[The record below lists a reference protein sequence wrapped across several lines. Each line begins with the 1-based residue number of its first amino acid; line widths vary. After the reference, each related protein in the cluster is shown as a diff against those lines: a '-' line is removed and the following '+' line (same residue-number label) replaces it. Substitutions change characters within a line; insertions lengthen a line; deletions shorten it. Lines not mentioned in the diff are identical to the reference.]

1 MYRPCRPGTT
11 RDTFSG
17 PKMPSKPSPE
27 AVRKSKAAST
37 RTRAL
42 EVHKF
47 GGASLADA
55 AAYRHAAQIIKG
67 RGVPCV
73 VVVSAPAGVTDVLL
87 GLARRAAAGQADVE
101 ALERDTLALRTRY
114 RDIARAAVG
123 TEKAAAGVVA
133 EIDAS
138 LDELARLLASLTVLK
153 ELTARTSDFIAARG
167 ERLSARIFAAT
178 YAATVGTSRYVDAL
192 EVIFTDG
199 PFGGAS
205 PNLPLTDLAARKV
218 LRPLAEAGVV
228 PVVPGFIGVAVLD
241 DGAPVHKGD
250 AAHVS
255 VATLG
260 RGGSDL
266 TATLLGRALGAVS
279 VSLWKDVSGLLTAD
293 PRVVPDARVIPQL
306 HAREAAELAYYGAK
320 VLHPRALIPLAG
332 LAATR
337 AIPVFVK
344 PFADPKAAGTEISA
358 RRTLDKYPVKALSAA
373 SGQALLTVTGN
384 GMLGVPG
391 IAARTFEA
399 LFQQGISVSLISQSS
414 SEQSICFAVP
424 EPTAKRARE
433 RLAEEFKTEIARQE
447 IDGVELQAGLATL
460 AVVGIGMAGHPGI
473 ASRLFGALAQAG
485 INIVAIA
492 QGSSE
497 LNISF
502 VVTATDAP
510 AAQRAIHRAFQ
521 LAKIGGG
528 AATVPD
534 HTDAVLLGF
543 GQIGRAL
550 AEILTKAP
558 KNGAGSVGGGKA
570 GRKRGIRLVGAID
583 RSGFI
588 FDPAGL
594 PAKTIAQLAA
604 GKKAGKTLASL
615 PGGRAARPDEAVA
628 FLAQHALMDPMLVD
642 VTADDTTPLVKQAL
656 TAGMDVVLA
665 NKRPLSA
672 SRADTEALMALA
684 EREGKRVFY
693 EATVGAGLPIFDTYR
708 KLVESGDRVLK
719 IEGCLSG
726 TLGFLLTEVGRGRS
740 FSNALTK
747 AMELGYTEPD
757 PRDDLS
763 GADVGRK
770 ALILG
775 RLLDFAGEPTDVAV
789 ESLVPE
795 ALRGLSRADF
805 VAQLAAMDADWTRR
819 ATGAKAKG
827 ATLRYVASVTKGKI
841 TVGLQ
846 SVAPSSPFFGLK
858 GTDNQVA
865 FTTTRYKTNPLVITG
880 PGAGPAV
887 TAAGVLNDM
896 LGLIG

>member
-1 MYRPCRPGTT
+1 MINFAAQMATK
-11 RDTFSG
+11 SSA
-17 PKMPSKPSPE
+17 KSPS
-27 AVRKSKAAST
+27 RLQKSKTAP
-37 RTRAL
+37 L

-55 AAYRHAAQIIKG
+55 TAYRHAAQIIKG

-87 GLARRAAAGQADVE
+87 GLARRAAAGEQDG
-101 ALERDTLALRTRY
+101 LERDTLALRTRY

-123 TEKAAAGVVA
+123 NDKGAAGVVA

-138 LDELARLLASLTVLK
+138 LDELARLLGSLVVLK

-167 ERLSARIFAAT
+167 ERLSAQIFAAT
-178 YAATVGTSRYVDAL
+178 YAATVGRARYVDAL

-205 PNLPLTDLAARKV
+205 PNLALTDLAARKV
-218 LRPLAEAGVV
+218 LRPIAESGVV
-228 PVVPGFIGVAVLD
+228 PVVPGFIGVAALEENHA
-241 DGAPVHKGD
+241 GHGKTTD
-250 AAHVS
+250 AIS

-266 TATLLGRALGAVS
+266 TATLLGRALGAKD

-332 LAATR
+332 LAAAR
-337 AIPVFVK
+337 AIPVFVY
-344 PFADPKAAGTEISA
+344 PFADPKAPGTEISA

-373 SGQALLTVTGN
+373 GGQALLTVTGN

-424 EPTAKRARE
+424 EVAGKRARD
-433 RLAEEFKTEIARQE
+433 RLAEEFRNEIVRQE
-447 IDGVELQAGLATL
+447 IDGVELQTGLATL
-460 AVVGIGMAGHPGI
+460 AVVGIGMAGAPGI
-473 ASRLFGALAQAG
+473 AARLFGALAQASV
-485 INIVAIA
+485 NIVAIA

-502 VVTATDAP
+502 VVAGKDAA

-521 LAKIGGG
+521 LSKIGGG
-528 AATVPD
+528 AATMPT

-543 GQIGRAL
+543 GQIGRTL
-550 AEILTKAP
+550 ADIVTKAAAS
-558 KNGAGSVGGGKA
+558 KNGKPS
-570 GRKRGIRLVGAID
+570 GRKRTVRLVGAID
-583 RSGFI
+583 RSGYVFE
-588 FDPAGL
+588 PGGL
-594 PAKTIAQLAA
+594 TPKLIALLAA
-604 GKKAGKTLASL
+604 GKKAGQTLAQL
-615 PGGRAARPDEAVA
+615 PGGHAARPDEAVA
-628 FLAQHALMDPMLVD
+628 LLAQHALTDPMLVD
-642 VTADDTTPLVKQAL
+642 VTADDTTALVKQAL

-726 TLGFLLTEVGRGRS
+726 TLGFLLTEVGRGRP
-740 FSNALTK
+740 FSQALAK

-763 GADVGRK
+763 GTDVGRK

-775 RLLDFAGEPTDVAV
+775 RLLDFAGEPADVAV

-795 ALRGLSRADF
+795 SARTLSRASF
-805 VAQLAAMDADWTRR
+805 LAGLASMDADWARR
-819 ATGAKAKG
+819 AAAAKAKG
-827 ATLRYVASVTKGKI
+827 GTLRYVASVTKAKI
-841 TVGLQ
+841 TVSLQ
-846 SVAPSSPFFGLK
+846 VVSSSSPFFGLK

-865 FTTTRYKTNPLVITG
+865 FTTTRYKSNPLVITG

>member
-1 MYRPCRPGTT
+1 M
-11 RDTFSG
+11 
-17 PKMPSKPSPE
+17 PKTSPTK
-27 AVRKSKAAST
+27 KSQPK
-37 RTRAL
+37 AL

-55 AAYRHAAQIIKG
+55 SSYRHAVDIIKG
-67 RGVPCV
+67 RGAPCV

-87 GLARRAAAGQADVE
+87 GLARRAAAGE
-101 ALERDTLALRTRY
+101 AEGLERDTEALRKRY
-114 RDIARAAVG
+114 QDIARAAVG
-123 TEKAAAGVVA
+123 GDKAAAAVA
-133 EIDAS
+133 AIIDQS
-138 LDELARLLASLTVLK
+138 LDELARLLSSLTVLK

-167 ERLSARIFAAT
+167 ERLSAQIFAAT
-178 YAATVGTSRYVDAL
+178 YAAMGGRSRYVDAM
-192 EVIFTDG
+192 EVVFTDG

-205 PNLPLTDLAARKV
+205 PNLDLTDAAARKV
-218 LRPLAEAGVV
+218 LRPLADSGVV
-228 PVVPGFIGVAVLD
+228 PVVPGFIGVAALE
-241 DGAPVHKGD
+241 DGGAKEG
-250 AAHVS
+250 ATS

-266 TATLLGRALGAVS
+266 TATLLGRALGARD
-279 VSLWKDVSGLLTAD
+279 VSLWKDVPGLLTAD

-320 VLHPRALIPLAG
+320 VLHPRALIPLSG

-344 PFADPKAAGTEISA
+344 PFADPRAAGTEISA

-373 SGQALLTVTGN
+373 GGQALLTVTGN

-399 LFQQGISVSLISQSS
+399 LFKQGISVSLISQSS

-424 EPTAKRARE
+424 EAAAVRARD
-433 RLAEEFKTEIARQE
+433 RLADEFRDEIARQE
-447 IDGVELQAGLATL
+447 IDGVELQTGLATL

-473 ASRLFGALAQAG
+473 AARLFGALSQAG

-502 VVTATDAP
+502 VVTAKESA
-510 AAQRAIHRAFQ
+510 AAQRAIHKAFQ

-528 AATVPD
+528 AAAAPD

-543 GQIGRAL
+543 GQIGRTL
-550 AEILTKAP
+550 ADIMTKSVG
-558 KNGAGSVGGGKA
+558 KTSKSNGASKT
-570 GRKRGIRLVGAID
+570 RKPAVRLVGAID
-583 RSGFI
+583 RTGFV
-588 FDPAGL
+588 FEPGGL
-594 PAKTIAQLAA
+594 PPKALAALAA
-604 GKKAGKTLASL
+604 GKKAGRTLAEL

-628 FLAQHALMDPMLVD
+628 LLAQHALTDPILVD
-642 VTADDTTPLVKQAL
+642 VTADDTTPLVRQAL

-684 EREGKRVFY
+684 EREGRRVFY

-726 TLGFLLTEVGRGRS
+726 TLGFLLTEVGKGRA
-740 FSNALTK
+740 FSQGLAK

-775 RLLDFAGEPTDVAV
+775 RLLGFAGEPADVAV

-795 ALRGLSRADF
+795 SMKSLSRADF
-805 VAQLAAMDADWTRR
+805 LVRVQSLDADWGKR
-819 ATGAKAKG
+819 AAAAKAKG
-827 ATLRYVASVTKGKI
+827 ATLRYVASVTKTKI
-841 TVGLQ
+841 AVGLQ
-846 SVAPSSPFFGLK
+846 VVDPSSPFFGLK

-865 FTTTRYKTNPLVITG
+865 FTTMRYKTNPLVITG

-887 TAAGVLNDM
+887 TAAGVLNDI
-896 LGLIG
+896 LGLVASSATR

>member
-1 MYRPCRPGTT
+1 M
-11 RDTFSG
+11 
-17 PKMPSKPSPE
+17 PKKSPSK
-27 AVRKSKAAST
+27 KSQAK
-37 RTRAL
+37 AL

-55 AAYRHAAQIIKG
+55 SSYRHAVDIIQG
-67 RGVPCV
+67 RGVACV

-87 GLARRAAAGQADVE
+87 GLARRAAAGE
-101 ALERDTLALRTRY
+101 SEGLERDTEALRTRY
-114 RDIARAAVG
+114 QTIARAAVG
-123 TEKAAAGVVA
+123 SDKAAAAVSAV
-133 EIDAS
+133 IDAS
-138 LDELARLLASLTVLK
+138 LDELARLLSSLTVLK

-167 ERLSARIFAAT
+167 ERLSAQIFAAT
-178 YAATVGTSRYVDAL
+178 YAAMGGRSRYVDAM
-192 EVIFTDG
+192 EVVFTDG

-205 PNLPLTDLAARKV
+205 PNLDLTDAAARKV
-218 LRPLAEAGVV
+218 LRPLAESGVV
-228 PVVPGFIGVAVLD
+228 PVVPGFIGVAALE
-241 DGAPVHKGD
+241 DGAKEG
-250 AAHVS
+250 ATS

-266 TATLLGRALGAVS
+266 TATLLGRALGARD
-279 VSLWKDVSGLLTAD
+279 VSLWKDVPGLLTAD

-320 VLHPRALIPLAG
+320 VLHPRALIPLSG

-344 PFADPKAAGTEISA
+344 PFADPRAAGTEISA

-399 LFQQGISVSLISQSS
+399 LFKQGTSVSLITQSS
-414 SEQSICFAVP
+414 SEQSICFSVP
-424 EPTAKRARE
+424 ESAAKRARD
-433 RLAEEFKTEIARQE
+433 RLAEEFADEIARQE
-447 IDGVELQAGLATL
+447 IDGVELQTGLATL
-460 AVVGIGMAGHPGI
+460 AVVGLGMAGEPGI
-473 ASRLFGALAQAG
+473 AARLFESLSRAD

-502 VVTATDAP
+502 VVAAKDVP
-510 AAQRAIHRAFQ
+510 AAQRAIHKTFM

-528 AATVPD
+528 AATLPD

-543 GQIGRAL
+543 GQIGRTL
-550 AEILTKAP
+550 ADILTK
-558 KNGAGSVGGGKA
+558 NGVSHKKTGKGGQ
-570 GRKRGIRLVGAID
+570 RRRVRLVGAID
-583 RSGFI
+583 RSGFV
-588 FDPAGL
+588 FEPTGL
-594 PAKTIAQLAA
+594 PAKTLAQLATA
-604 GKKAGKTLASL
+604 KKAGRSLATL

-628 FLAQHALMDPMLVD
+628 LLAQHALTDPILVD
-642 VTADDTTPLVKQAL
+642 VTADDTTPLVRQAL

-684 EREGKRVFY
+684 EREGRRIFY
-693 EATVGAGLPIFDTYR
+693 EATVGAGLPIFDTHR

-726 TLGFLLTEVGRGRS
+726 TLGFLLTEVGRGKA
-740 FSNALTK
+740 FSEALTK

-763 GADVGRK
+763 GTDVGRK

-775 RLLDFAGEPTDVAV
+775 RLLDFAGEPADVAV
-789 ESLVPE
+789 ESLFPDKMR
-795 ALRGLSRADF
+795 ALSRAEF
-805 VAQLAAMDADWTRR
+805 LSKLSSLDADW
-819 ATGAKAKG
+819 AKRSAAAKSKG
-827 ATLRYVASVTKGKI
+827 GTLRYVASVTKGKI

-846 SVAPSSPFFGLK
+846 TVSSSSPFYGLK

-865 FTTTRYKTNPLVITG
+865 FTTTRYKKNPLVITG

-887 TAAGVLNDM
+887 TAAGVMNDIM
-896 LGLIG
+896 GLVG

>member
-1 MYRPCRPGTT
+1 MRDKKPGK
-11 RDTFSG
+11 D
-17 PKMPSKPSPE
+17 PVK
-27 AVRKSKAAST
+27 KAAKKAS
-37 RTRAL
+37 L

-55 AAYRHAAQIIKG
+55 SSYRHAVEIIRG
-67 RGVPCV
+67 RGAPCV

-87 GLARRAAAGQADVE
+87 GLARRAAAGEQE
-101 ALERDTLALRTRY
+101 GLERDTEALRTRY
-114 RDIARAAVG
+114 RGIAR
-123 TEKAAAGVVA
+123 EAAGSDRAASDVLA
-133 EIDAS
+133 QIDAS
-138 LDELARLLASLTVLK
+138 LDELARLLASLVVLK

-167 ERLSARIFAAT
+167 ERLSAQIFAAT
-178 YAATVGTSRYVDAL
+178 FAAMGGRARYVDAL

-205 PNLPLTDLAARKV
+205 PNLALTDLAARKV
-218 LRPLAEAGVV
+218 LRPLADAGVV
-228 PVVPGFIGVAVLD
+228 PVVPGFIGVAALD
-241 DGAPVHKGD
+241 DGAPVPKDGSS
-250 AAHVS
+250 AIS

-266 TATLLGRALGAVS
+266 TATLLGRALGARD
-279 VSLWKDVSGLLTAD
+279 VSLWKDVPGLLTAD

-320 VLHPRALIPLAG
+320 VLHPRALIPLTG

-373 SGQALLTVTGN
+373 GGQALLTVTGN

-399 LFQQGISVSLISQSS
+399 LFQQGTSVSLISQSS
-414 SEQSICFAVP
+414 SEQSICFSVP
-424 EPTAKRARE
+424 EAAAKRARD
-433 RLAEEFKTEIARQE
+433 RLADEFRDEIARQE
-447 IDGVELQAGLATL
+447 IDGVELQTGLATL
-460 AVVGIGMAGHPGI
+460 AVVGIGMAGAPGI
-473 ASRLFGALAQAG
+473 AARLFGALSQAS

-502 VVTATDAP
+502 VVTAKEAP

-521 LAKIGGG
+521 LSKIGGG
-528 AATVPD
+528 AAMLPD

-543 GQIGRAL
+543 GQIGRTL
-550 AEILTKAP
+550 AEILTKTGNGPSGKRGAKRKGGKTGP
-558 KNGAGSVGGGKA
+558 SAGAGQRRARTV
-570 GRKRGIRLVGAID
+570 RLVGLID
-583 RSGFI
+583 RSGFV
-588 FDPAGL
+588 FEPAGL
-594 PAKTIAQLAA
+594 PAKVIAQLAA
-604 GKKAGKTLASL
+604 GKRAGRSLAQM

-628 FLAQHALMDPMLVD
+628 LLAQHALTDPILVD

-672 SRADTEALMALA
+672 SRADTDALMALA
-684 EREGKRVFY
+684 ERESRRVFY

-726 TLGFLLTEVGRGRS
+726 TLGFLLTEVGRGRA
-740 FSNALTK
+740 FSQALAK

-763 GADVGRK
+763 GTDVGRK

-775 RLLDFAGEPTDVAV
+775 RLLDFAGEPADVGV

-795 ALRGLSRADF
+795 ALRGLPRADF
-805 VAQLAAMDADWTRR
+805 VARLATLDDEWTRR
-819 ATGAKAKG
+819 STSAKAKG
-827 ATLRYVASVTKGKI
+827 GTLRYVASVTKAKI

-846 SVAPSSPFFGLK
+846 IVKPTSPFFGLK

-865 FTTTRYKTNPLVITG
+865 FTTTRYRANPLVITG

>member
-1 MYRPCRPGTT
+1 MSTK
-11 RDTFSG
+11 SSA
-17 PKMPSKPSPE
+17 KSPPPR
-27 AVRKSKAAST
+27 VRKSKT
-37 RTRAL
+37 VPL

-55 AAYRHAAQIIKG
+55 TAYRHAAQIIKG

-87 GLARRAAAGQADVE
+87 GLARRAAAGEQDG
-101 ALERDTLALRTRY
+101 LERDTLALRTRY

-123 TEKAAAGVVA
+123 SDKGAAGVVA
-133 EIDAS
+133 QIDAS
-138 LDELARLLASLTVLK
+138 LDELARLLGSLVVLK

-167 ERLSARIFAAT
+167 ERLSAQIFAAT
-178 YAATVGTSRYVDAL
+178 YAATVGRARYVDAL

-205 PNLPLTDLAARKV
+205 PNLALTDLAARKV
-218 LRPLAEAGVV
+218 LRPIAESGVV
-228 PVVPGFIGVAVLD
+228 PVVPGFIGVAALD
-241 DGAPVHKGD
+241 EAHGGNGKTGASD
-250 AAHVS
+250 AIS

-266 TATLLGRALGAVS
+266 TATLLGRALGAKD

-320 VLHPRALIPLAG
+320 VLHPRALIPLSG
-332 LAATR
+332 LAAAR

-344 PFADPKAAGTEISA
+344 PFADPKAPGTEISA

-373 SGQALLTVTGN
+373 GGQALLTVTGN

-399 LFQQGISVSLISQSS
+399 LFQQGTSVSLISQSS
-414 SEQSICFAVP
+414 SEQSICFSVP
-424 EPTAKRARE
+424 EAAAKRARD
-433 RLAEEFKTEIARQE
+433 RLAEEFRNEIARQE
-447 IDGVELQAGLATL
+447 IDGVELQTGLATL
-460 AVVGIGMAGHPGI
+460 AVVGIGMAGAPGI
-473 ASRLFGALAQAG
+473 AARLFGALAQAG
-485 INIVAIA
+485 VNIVAIA

-502 VVTATDAP
+502 VVAGKDTA
-510 AAQRAIHRAFQ
+510 AAQRAIHKAFQ
-521 LAKIGGG
+521 LSKIGGG
-528 AATVPD
+528 AAAMPT

-543 GQIGRAL
+543 GQIGRTL
-550 AEILTKAP
+550 AEIITKAAAG
-558 KNGAGSVGGGKA
+558 KNGKTP
-570 GRKRGIRLVGAID
+570 GRKRTVREIRLVGAID
-583 RSGFI
+583 RSGYVFE
-588 FDPAGL
+588 PGGL
-594 PAKTIAQLAA
+594 TPKLIAQLSV
-604 GKKAGKTLASL
+604 GKKAGQTLAQL
-615 PGGRAARPDEAVA
+615 PGGHAARPDEAVA
-628 FLAQHALMDPMLVD
+628 LLAQHALTDPMLVD
-642 VTADDTTPLVKQAL
+642 VTADDTTALVKQAL

-684 EREGKRVFY
+684 EREGRRVFY

-726 TLGFLLTEVGRGRS
+726 TLGFLLTEVGRGRP
-740 FSNALTK
+740 FSQALAK

-763 GADVGRK
+763 GTDVGRK

-775 RLLDFAGEPTDVAV
+775 RLLDFAGEPADVAV

-795 ALRGLSRADF
+795 AARALPRASF
-805 VAQLAAMDADWTRR
+805 LASLPTLDADWARR
-819 ATGAKAKG
+819 AAAAKAKG
-827 ATLRYVASVTKGKI
+827 GTLRYVASVTKAKI
-841 TVGLQ
+841 TVSLQ
-846 SVAPSSPFFGLK
+846 IVASSSPFFGLK

-865 FTTTRYKTNPLVITG
+865 FTTTRYKSNPLVITG

>member
-1 MYRPCRPGTT
+1 
-11 RDTFSG
+11 
-17 PKMPSKPSPE
+17 MPSKPPTKT
-27 AVRKSKAAST
+27 VRKSKSGV
-37 RTRAL
+37 AL

-55 AAYRHAAQIIKG
+55 AAYRHAAQIVKG
-67 RGVPCV
+67 RDAACV

-87 GLARRAAAGQADVE
+87 GLARRAAAGE
-101 ALERDTLALRTRY
+101 AAVDDLERDTLALRTRY

-123 TEKAAAGVVA
+123 TEKAAAGVIA

-138 LDELARLLASLTVLK
+138 LDELGRLLASLTVLK

-167 ERLSARIFAAT
+167 ERLSAQIFAAT
-178 YAATVGTSRYVDAL
+178 YAATAGKALYVDAL

-205 PNLPLTDLAARKV
+205 PNLPMTDLAARRV
-218 LRPLAEAGVV
+218 LRPIAESGVI
-228 PVVPGFIGVAVLD
+228 PVVPGFIGVAAID
-241 DGAPVHKGD
+241 DGVHGKAD
-250 AAHVS
+250 AHS

-266 TATLLGRALGAVS
+266 TATLLGRALGAQS

-320 VLHPRALIPLAG
+320 VLHPRALIPLSG
-332 LAATR
+332 LATTKT
-337 AIPVFVK
+337 IPVYIK
-344 PFADPKAAGTEISA
+344 PFAEPKAAGTEISA

-373 SGQALLTVTGN
+373 GGQALLTVTGN

-399 LFQQGISVSLISQSS
+399 LFKQGISVSLISQSS

-424 EPTAKRARE
+424 EVAGKRARD
-433 RLAEEFKTEIARQE
+433 RLADEFRSEIARQE
-447 IDGVELQAGLATL
+447 IDGVELQTGLATL
-460 AVVGIGMAGHPGI
+460 AVVGIGMAGAPGI
-473 ASRLFGALAQAG
+473 AARLFGALSQAG
-485 INIVAIA
+485 VNIVAIA

-502 VVTATDAP
+502 VVSGKDAA

-528 AATVPD
+528 AATMPT

-543 GQIGRAL
+543 GQIGRTL

-558 KNGAGSVGGGKA
+558 KNSKKNGAGKNGTPT
-570 GRKRGIRLVGAID
+570 GRKRTARDIRLVGAID

-588 FDPAGL
+588 FEPGGL

-604 GKKAGKTLASL
+604 GKKSGKPLAEL

-628 FLAQHALMDPMLVD
+628 LLAQHALTDPMLVD

-684 EREGKRVFY
+684 EREGRRVFY

-740 FSNALTK
+740 FSSALGK

-775 RLLDFAGEPTDVAV
+775 RLLDFAGEPSDVAV
-789 ESLVPE
+789 ESLVPPE
-795 ALRGLSRADF
+795 MRELSRSAF
-805 VAQLAAMDADWTRR
+805 VAQLAEMDADWARR
-819 ATGAKAKG
+819 AAAAKAKG
-827 ATLRYVASVTKGKI
+827 GTLRYVASVTKGKI

-846 SVAPSSPFFGLK
+846 VASPSSPFFNLK

-896 LGLIG
+896 LGLVG

>member
-1 MYRPCRPGTT
+1 M
-11 RDTFSG
+11 
-17 PKMPSKPSPE
+17 PKNSHTKPSRRP
-27 AVRKSKAAST
+27 AKKTPAPRKSA
-37 RTRAL
+37 AL

-55 AAYRHAAQIIKG
+55 NAYRHAVDIIKG
-67 RGVPCV
+67 RGAPCV

-87 GLARRAAAGQADVE
+87 GLARRAAAGEQDGLVRDTE
-101 ALERDTLALRTRY
+101 ALRQRY
-114 RDIARAAVG
+114 QGIARAATG
-123 TEKAAAGVVA
+123 SDKAAAGVA
-133 EIDAS
+133 KEIDES
-138 LDELARLLASLTVLK
+138 LDELSRLLASLVVLK

-167 ERLSARIFAAT
+167 ERLSAQIFAAT
-178 YAATVGTSRYVDAL
+178 YAAMGGRSRYVDAL
-192 EVIFTDG
+192 EVVFTDG

-205 PNLPLTDLAARKV
+205 PNLPLTDAAARKV
-218 LRPLAEAGVV
+218 LRPLCDAGVV
-228 PVVPGFIGVAVLD
+228 PVVPGFIGVAALE
-241 DGAPVHKGD
+241 DGAPGT
-250 AAHVS
+250 S

-266 TATLLGRALGAVS
+266 TATLMGRALSAQS
-279 VSLWKDVSGLLTAD
+279 VSLWKDVPGLLTAD

-320 VLHPRALIPLAG
+320 VLHPRALIPLSG
-332 LAATR
+332 QTGTR
-337 AIPVFVK
+337 SIPVFVK
-344 PFADPKAAGTEISA
+344 PFAEPRAAGTEISA

-373 SGQALLTVTGN
+373 GGQALLTVTGN

-399 LFQQGISVSLISQSS
+399 LYKQGISVSLISQSS

-424 EPTAKRARE
+424 ESSAKRARD
-433 RLAEEFKTEIARQE
+433 RLADEFKSEIARQE
-447 IDGVELQAGLATL
+447 IDGVELQTGLATL
-460 AVVGIGMAGHPGI
+460 AVVGIGMAGAPGI
-473 ASRLFGALAQAG
+473 AARLFGALSQADV
-485 INIVAIA
+485 NIVAIA

-502 VVTATDAP
+502 VVTATDAA
-510 AAQRAIHRAFQ
+510 AAQRAIHRSFQ

-528 AATVPD
+528 AATLPD

-543 GQIGRAL
+543 GQIGRTL
-550 AEILTKAP
+550 AEILTKTT
-558 KNGAGSVGGGKA
+558 NGAAGKRGKAAKTVAA
-570 GRKRGIRLVGAID
+570 GRKRTVRLVGAID
-583 RSGFI
+583 RSGFV
-588 FDPAGL
+588 FEPAGL
-594 PAKTIAQLAA
+594 PARTIAQLSA
-604 GKKAGKTLASL
+604 GKRAGKPLAQL
-615 PGGRAARPDEAVA
+615 PGGRPARPDAA
-628 FLAQHALMDPMLVD
+628 IALLAQHALTDPMLID

-726 TLGFLLTEVGRGRS
+726 TLGFLLTEVGRGRP
-740 FSNALTK
+740 FSQALSK

-763 GADVGRK
+763 GTDVGRK

-775 RLLDFAGEPTDVAV
+775 RLLDFAGEPSDVAV

-795 ALRGLSRADF
+795 ALRGLARPDF
-805 VAQLAAMDADWTRR
+805 IARLAEMDEDWTRR
-819 ATGAKAKG
+819 AGAAKAKG
-827 ATLRYVASVTKGKI
+827 GMLRYVASVTKGKI

-846 SVAPSSPFFGLK
+846 VVNPSSPFFGLK

-865 FTTTRYKTNPLVITG
+865 FTTTRYKANPLVITG

-896 LGLIG
+896 LGLVG